1 MDYCI
6 CFKCLDDSFLYI
18 FTEDNIKKNFHLKHF
33 LKNYGD
39 EIKMEKILE
48 VSVKTFNVPI
58 PIKVK
63 IVKEYICNGTK
74 NMKTISVMMFFRD
87 PESEKVYEDYIKTM
101 TYSKLNDY
109 VEENIVLMKSFQN
122 IFDKYSKSNNI
133 TFIEKTRRFVKLE

>member
-1 MDYCI
+1 
-6 CFKCLDDSFLYI
+6 
-18 FTEDNIKKNFHLKHF
+18 
-33 LKNYGD
+33 
-39 EIKMEKILE
+39 MEKILE